1 MGGIRTLS
9 HLSPECIP
17 SSVSRLL
24 IVQLYEPYIIPLR
37 SHTVLQLTK
46 VNTYG
51 LLYVWPGSNESL
63 KPILLMAHQGTFTI

>member
-1 MGGIRTLS
+1 MHFLECEQLADRSTLW
-9 HLSPECIP
+9 I
-17 SSVSRLL
+17 
-24 IVQLYEPYIIPLR
+24 YFIPLY
-37 SHTVLQLTK
+37 SHAALQLTK